1 MPMLRVTLS
10 VFDRPGVAVVWRW
23 FLGTTRCGVSILDF
37 MWHVHNTEVVTPFT
51 PPFSNLTKHVARN
64 RPSRAPWVFGGATDI
79 SGKSHDYL
87 CYILTL
93 SSARFRVLTVSGVP
107 VRSLLRVVGGGSD
120 A

>member
-1 MPMLRVTLS
+1 MSRCRFLIALVLRSFGDGFWGQHGVVLVFWIYAARTQHRSGNTLHPAP
-10 VFDRPGVAVVWRW
+10 FKFFR
-23 FLGTTRCGVSILDF
+23 
-37 MWHVHNTEVVTPFT
+37 NTFGKEPTLAGPVG
-51 PPFSNLTKHVARN
+51 
-64 RPSRAPWVFGGATDI
+64 FGGATDI